1 MPGTTL
7 GIGLAGLGQHGIRY
21 ARHLLAGDVPR
32 ARLVAVSRRDEAAGR
47 AWADS
52 RGLRFYRELAD
63 LAADPAVDVLV
74 AVLPPGLHPAAVE
87 AAAAVG
93 KPVLV
98 EKPLAPDADRGRAAL
113 EVARRA
119 GIPAMVAQTLRFN
132 SVVRALREL
141 VPTLGRLHLVAINQ
155 RFEPSGRPWLDDPD
169 HGGLV
174 LNTGVHGVDLLHH
187 LTGGRVT
194 RASALTRRV
203 VTSRVE
209 DLFAAVLVV
218 EPGSILATLDNSR
231 ATGGRS
237 GRIEL
242 CGEHGQLVA
251 DHVHG
256 QLGEIKGRMYRPLP
270 VEPPVPT
277 VREVLR
283 AFTDAILE
291 DRPVPVPL
299 EEGLAAVEGVD
310 MLRRSATPA

>member
-7 GIGLAGLGQHGIRY
+7 SIGLAGLGQHGIRY

-32 ARLVAVSRRDEAAGR
+32 ARLVAVCRRDEGAGR

-52 RGLRFYRELAD
+52 RGLRFHGSPAE
-63 LAADPAVDVLV
+63 LAADPAVDAVV
-74 AVLPPGLHPAAVE
+74 AVLPPGMHPEAIE
-87 AAAAVG
+87 AAAAAG

-98 EKPLAPDADRGRAAL
+98 EKPLAPDARRGRDAL

-141 VPTLGRLHLVAINQ
+141 VPTLGQLHLVAINQ
-155 RFEPSGRPWLDDPD
+155 RFEPAGRPWLDDPA

-174 LNTGVHGVDLLHH
+174 LNTGVHGIDLLHH
-187 LTGGRVT
+187 LTGGRVSRAATMT
-194 RASALTRRV
+194 RCVVTRRM
-203 VTSRVE
+203 E
-209 DLFAAVLVV
+209 DVFAALLVI

-242 CGEHGQLVA
+242 CGERGQLVA

-256 QLGEIKGRMYRPLP
+256 HLAEIRGRMLRTLP

-283 AFTDAILE
+283 AFTDAVL
-291 DRPVPVPL
+291 DGHPVPVPL

-310 MLRRSATPA
+310 LVRRSAIPA